1 MPVADR
7 YQMIDIQHES
17 LSLARQCKLLD
28 ITRSSFYYR
37 RSIESDEN
45 LKILRLMDEQY
56 LKTPFYGIRRLTVWL
71 QQLGYEVNHKRVK
84 RLMDVMGWRTV
95 YRAPRTSIPAENE
108 TVYPYLLKGLE
119 VDHINQVWAM
129 DITYIPMKKGFMYLC
144 GIIDLF
150 SRYVVGWGLSNS
162 MTTEWCRDTVAEA
175 LARYGIPEVFNT
187 DHGSQ
192 FTSNLFTNLLR
203 DNGVRIS
210 MDSVGRAIDNIFVER
225 FWRSI
230 KYENIYLHSYEN
242 GLVLYQGLRAYIN
255 FYNNQRPHQSLGYKT
270 PSVLYKTQAA

>member
-144 GIIDLF
+144 AIIDLF
-150 SRYVVGWGLSNS
+150 SRYIVGWGLSNS
-162 MTTEWCRDTVAEA
+162 MTTEWCSDTVTTA
-175 LARYGIPEVFNT
+175 LAMYGIPEIFNT

-192 FTSNLFTNLLR
+192 FTSNLFTNLLK
-203 DNGVRIS
+203 DNGVKIS
-210 MDSVGRAIDNIFVER
+210 MDSVGRAIDNIFIER

-230 KYENIYLHSYEN
+230 KCENIYLYSYDN
-242 GLVLYQGLRAYIN
+242 GLVLYQGVRAYID
-255 FYNNQRPHQSLGYKT
+255 FYNNQRPHQSLEYKT
-270 PSVLYKTQAA
+270 PSVLYNIQAA